1 VLARRFQV
9 GLVLVAL
16 SLTGCDRGA
25 AADPGLS
32 QWPAGA
38 AGQVC
43 QLLEYDAVATKL
55 GVRFDTAGGG
65 EKDGTAT
72 CALTQAGHEYP
83 YLTLAMTPTKADEV
97 IFVATV
103 EPSGS
108 SRVKGLGLIAYR
120 LNVAAT
126 GKAGPAIEIGWLS
139 PRERLMILRY
149 AFAPGADRDTLNL
162 FYPKLLALAKQA
174 EKPVTAG

>member
-1 VLARRFQV
+1 LA
-9 GLVLVAL
+9 
-16 SLTGCDRGA
+16 LTGCDRGA
-25 AADPGLS
+25 AADPGRS

-38 AGQVC
+38 AGAVC
-43 QLLEYDAVATKL
+43 QLLEYDTVAAEL

-72 CALTQAGHEYP
+72 CALTQAGHDYP

-103 EPSGS
+103 EPSGAN
-108 SRVKGLGLIAYR
+108 RVKGLGLIAYR
-120 LNVAAT
+120 LNIAAT
-126 GKAGPAIEIGWLS
+126 GKSGPALEIGWLS
-139 PRERLMILRY
+139 KKERLMIVRY
-149 AFAPGADRDTLNL
+149 GFAPGADRDTLNL
-162 FYPKLLALAKQA
+162 FYPKLLALAKRA